1 MASKA
6 VNEVLWLRDLISEL
20 LQLKELKTTIIH
32 YDSQS
37 AMSLSKN
44 QVYHDRTKHVDIKYH
59 FIRDTTEQSMLNI
72 IGFN

>member
-6 VNEVLWLRDLISEL
+6 VNEALWLRDLVSEL

-59 FIRDTTEQSMLNI
+59 FIRDTTEQSMLNFI
-72 IGFN
+72 CFN